1 MAVRVVLVKAFG
13 SKTALVDGMIGA
25 PSNAG
30 DVRASHTDVDA
41 APYRAHA
48 TRRWYPPFNLD
59 GFVLQRKAPW
69 FHLIFPRLSLVQL
82 VTTRTPSASS
92 LAVA

>member
-13 SKTALVDGMIGA
+13 SKTTLVDRMVGA

-30 DVRASHTDVDA
+30 DVRASYTDVDA
-41 APYRAHA
+41 APNRAHA
-48 TRRWYPPFNLD
+48 TRRWYPPFHLD
-59 GFVLQRKAPW
+59 RFVLLRKAPW
-69 FHLIFPRLSLVQL
+69 FHFTFPRLSLVRL
-82 VTTRTPSASS
+82 ATTSTMSASS